1 MPPDQVIK
9 LIATIGLASQGAA
22 GLLLAL
28 LFFLLRPYAVGRR
41 YFLKWANAWVLIAA
55 AVGVLVWSE
64 AAPVPTA
71 NFLYQLGKLTA
82 FALLFCGTL
91 EYARSIG
98 HRLVLPMVAAA
109 AVWAAI
115 TFRLDPSLVGL
126 MMWQAPAV
134 ILMSLGGAWLLL
146 NVKPPR
152 RNIGVIIS
160 GGMFILIAVTW
171 TLYLIALLDDPATP
185 APDSIAWLAFRY
197 DAWLDLILDVL
208 LAFGMVLILLDDVR
222 REAEAA
228 HDELN
233 AAHAQLQ
240 EEAMRDSLTR
250 VLNRRAFNEG
260 VGLNS
265 DGGGAVLVCD
275 LDDLKEVNDNYGH
288 KSGDKL
294 LKYFV
299 SIVQPRLRSGDKLYR
314 FGGDEFLMVLPHAD
328 AADALTRI
336 ESVLAKAPPLRLT
349 DVDASLGLN
358 VSVGASAYDG
368 PMSLHEAVVRAD
380 NAMYECKRQRKLEF
394 GVRELSAPDY

>member
-1 MPPDQVIK
+1 MPPDQVAK
-9 LIATIGLASQGAA
+9 LVGTIGLATQGAA

-41 YFLKWANAWVLIAA
+41 YFLKWANAWVLIAV
-55 AVGVLVWSE
+55 AVGALVWNQGT
-64 AAPVPTA
+64 PVA
-71 NFLYQLGKLTA
+71 NFIYQLGKLTA

-91 EYARSIG
+91 EYARSTG
-98 HRLVLPMVAAA
+98 HRLVWPMLAA
-109 AVWAAI
+109 AVAWAAI
-115 TFRLDPSLVGL
+115 SFQLNPSLLRL
-126 MMWQAPAV
+126 MMAQAPAV
-134 ILMSLGGAWLLL
+134 ILMSLCGAWLLL

-152 RNIGVIIS
+152 RSVGVVMC
-160 GGMFILIAVTW
+160 GGLFILIAVAW
-171 TLYLIALLDDPATP
+171 SLYATSMLQGL
-185 APDSIAWLAFRY
+185 ATQGLARTVLHYAAWV
-197 DAWLDLILDVL
+197 DLVLDVL

-222 REAEAA
+222 REAATA

-260 VGLNS
+260 VGFNV
-265 DGGGAVLVCD
+265 DGAGAVLVCD

-299 SIVQPRLRSGDKLYR
+299 AVIQPRLRSGDKLYR

-328 AADALTRI
+328 ADDALARI
-336 ESVLAKAPPLRLT
+336 ETVLVKAPPLGLDD
-349 DVDASLGLN
+349 DVNATLRLN
-358 VSVGASAYDG
+358 VSVGAAAYGGSAT
-368 PMSLHEAVVRAD
+368 LHEAVVRAD
-380 NAMYECKRQRKLEF
+380 NAMYARKRQRKLEF
-394 GVRELSAPDY
+394 GVREPTAPGY